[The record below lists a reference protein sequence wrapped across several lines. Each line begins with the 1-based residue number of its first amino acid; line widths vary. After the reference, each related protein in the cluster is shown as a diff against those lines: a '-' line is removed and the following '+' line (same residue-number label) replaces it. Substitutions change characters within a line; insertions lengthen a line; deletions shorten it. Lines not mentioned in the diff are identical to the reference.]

1 MLVFLLVQ
9 MLSTK
14 INMQKNV
21 SLNGVSEN
29 FFLTEQIEIIY
40 GRNFILSDYYNFSR
54 VAIIYYDLAK
64 SFLKKPSS
72 ALNSLIDINGN
83 SYLVVGFYKNS
94 KREVSLDGNVLGG
107 KIYLTNTQLAKEFNE
122 KKYQRYTFI
131 SLI

>member
-1 MLVFLLVQ
+1 M
-9 MLSTK
+9 
-14 INMQKNV
+14 
-21 SLNGVSEN
+21 
-29 FFLTEQIEIIY
+29 TEQIEIIY